1 MWSATPGC
9 TVSRVIRDSLVRTA
23 LVFAASLALGFVALY
38 LAAGDEVFRAETYRI
53 ERAGPILL
61 SACVAAFL
69 AEWLMPAV
77 RLQLLCRNQGTGISY
92 TSALLVHL
100 VSVLG
105 AVVTPGNAGGAPT
118 AAVAL
123 NRIGVPFGRSVGVM
137 LQVFI
142 LDLFFFAWAV
152 PLSLGYLLAFGTVA
166 LPPAI
171 EAAGLGMSV
180 LALAGAVVLGRYP
193 RPVVALLLLVSKW
206 PLARRFDGRIRGV
219 ARDYYRSSRAY
230 GRTPVPLRVT
240 LNVVTAVH
248 WLAAFVLLWGFL
260 KLYGVDLSLAVTL
273 ALLNILTLVSQ
284 FVPTP
289 GGAGFVEAA
298 VALGVGSYA
307 AGGSVAGAL
316 VLWRLL
322 AFNIIFLV
330 GPFAGGCF
338 ICGRAVEPGSPDE
351 EGVSNRGREDRHDL
365 CRYRV
370 QGGEAARRSPPR
382 EGRPRDEPRYF
393 LRARGVFRSPQR
405 ALQERFEVAAP
416 AVLAGRDPLPQ
427 HGLGLLGKSSLHRA
441 GRHDDDLHTPRLE
454 LHPQRVGERLQSVLG
469 GRVSPHERRHDKAV
483 CRAEVHDAPPPPTP
497 HPRRDRLG

>member
-1 MWSATPGC
+1 MVRGSP
-9 TVSRVIRDSLVRTA
+9 VRTA
-23 LVFAASLALGFVALY
+23 LVFAASLALGFAALY
-38 LAAGDEVFRAETYRI
+38 LVAGDEVFRVETYRI
-53 ERAGPILL
+53 ERAGPVLL
-61 SACVAAFL
+61 AACAAAFL

-77 RLQLLCRNQGTGISY
+77 RLQLLCRNQGSGVSY

-105 AVVTPGNAGGAPT
+105 AVATPGNAGGAPT

-137 LQVFI
+137 LQVFV

-152 PLSLGYLLAFGTVA
+152 PLSLGYLLVSGAFA

-193 RPVVALLLLVSKW
+193 RPVVALLLLASKL
-206 PLARRFDGRIRGV
+206 PLARRFDYRIRGV

-230 GRTPVPLRVT
+230 GRTPILLRAS

-273 ALLNILTLVSQ
+273 ALLNVLTLVSQ

-330 GPFAGGCF
+330 GPFAGW
-338 ICGRAVEPGSPDE
+338 
-351 EGVSNRGREDRHDL
+351 L
-365 CRYRV
+365 LY
-370 QGGEAARRSPPR
+370 
-382 EGRPRDEPRYF
+382 
-393 LRARGVFRSPQR
+393 LRAGGGARKP
-405 ALQERFEVAAP
+405 
-416 AVLAGRDPLPQ
+416 GR
-427 HGLGLLGKSSLHRA
+427 R
-441 GRHDDDLHTPRLE
+441 RRL
-454 LHPQRVGERLQSVLG
+454 
-469 GRVSPHERRHDKAV
+469 
-483 CRAEVHDAPPPPTP
+483 
-497 HPRRDRLG
+497 